1 MKPFCNL
8 CGQPTYGQGVVYRRQ
23 SQRKGLVICLS
34 CEDETKRCE
43 ICQIPV
49 HPAMSEDGLCPTC
62 AEHSHVCAACER
74 RIKGRGYQNLANNV
88 WYCEHCFTRQPRCGI
103 CSGAVG
109 RKGKKLHD
117 GRFICAQCDKTAIY
131 EFERANVLY
140 RRVIALT
147 RYHLG
152 IHLKN
157 RPALVLADRQQ
168 MFDIIKQTS
177 LHQPKNLDMI
187 FGVFVR
193 RNEKRDIYIETGL
206 PQILMLQV
214 MAHEY
219 AHAWQSENSPR
230 HQDPLIREGF
240 AEWVAYRVLT
250 TIGSV
255 KKAALME
262 QRHDL
267 YGQGLQ
273 LMLSLERKGGRR
285 AVFERA
291 QR

>member
-8 CGQPTYGQGVVYRRQ
+8 CGQPTYGQGVSYRRQ

-34 CEDETKRCE
+34 CEDETKRCD
-43 ICQIPV
+43 ICHIPV
-49 HPAMSEDGLCPTC
+49 HPAMSEDGSCPTC
-62 AEHSHVCAACER
+62 AEGLPVCAACER
-74 RIKGRGYQNLANNV
+74 RIKDRAYQNLANNV
-88 WYCEHCFTRQPRCGI
+88 CYCESCFTRQPRCGI

-109 RKGKKLHD
+109 LKGQKLHD
-117 GRFICAQCDKTAIY
+117 GRFICAQCNKTAIY
-131 EFERANVLY
+131 EFEKANVLY

-152 IHLKN
+152 IELKIC
-157 RPALVLADRQQ
+157 PALVLVDRQQ
-168 MFDIIKQTS
+168 MFYLIKQTS
-177 LHQPKNLDMI
+177 LHQPENPDMI

-193 RNEKRDIYIETGL
+193 RNEKRGIYIETGL

-219 AHAWQSENSPR
+219 AHAWQTENSPR

-262 QRHDL
+262 QRQDL

-273 LMLSLERKGGRR
+273 LMLNLERKGGSS
-285 AVFERA
+285 AVFELA